1 MSDESDPAADRWFLD
16 SPPTAAVTDET
27 DPATAR
33 VTGATLTD
41 DFALA
46 YGYLDDLFGPAA
58 EQINLETHGER
69 FQHSTVMDEDVLADL
84 NRSLGAMGTFPAPYE
99 TPADL
104 LGEYVARKYAL
115 GRHVYDSVNRLADEI
130 DDCRST
136 LTRLKRQTT
145 ETEVRAVMIPF
156 GDHLLKLGA
165 YLYQRYQTTD
175 PSEVD
180 DERLPAFPNPQRAD
194 LVVTV
199 LSAYDEVLPDSEA
212 AADRL
217 EPLPGP
223 LDTIG
228 DARRAFAV
236 AAVAVAYAR
245 WDASVDGS
253 WPLPVGQFDVLF
265 DEPSPETG
273 MESLSEYT
281 TEGIRIDSRA
291 FDSRLAKVDGR
302 FRGGTYLDQF
312 RSLANRYVK
321 TARRVAGD

>member
-16 SPPTAAVTDET
+16 SAPTAAVTDET

-33 VTGATLTD
+33 VMGTQLTS
-41 DFALA
+41 DFSLA
-46 YGYLDDLFGPAA
+46 YGYLDDLFEPAA
-58 EQINLETHGER
+58 EEINLATHGER
-69 FQHSTVMDEDVLADL
+69 FQHSTVVDDDVLADL
-84 NRSLGAMGTFPAPYE
+84 NRSLGAMETFPEPYE

-104 LGEYVARKYAL
+104 LAEYVARKYTL
-115 GRHVYDSVNRLADEI
+115 GRRVYDDLDRLDDEI
-130 DDCRST
+130 GDCRDT
-136 LTRLKRQTT
+136 LDRLENQET

-156 GDHLLKLGA
+156 GDHLSKLGA
-165 YLYQRYQTTD
+165 YFYQRYQTGD
-175 PSEVD
+175 PSAVD
-180 DERLPAFPNPQRAD
+180 DARLPAFPNPQRAD
-194 LVVTV
+194 LVVRV
-199 LSAYDEVLPDSEA
+199 LSAYDEVLPEA
-212 AADRL
+212 GSVDGRL

-228 DARRAFAV
+228 DARLAFAV

-253 WPLPVGQFDVLF
+253 WPLPVGSFDVAF

-291 FDSRLAKVDGR
+291 FDGRLATADNR
-302 FRGGTYLDQF
+302 FREGVYLRQF
-312 RSLANRYVK
+312 RSLATRYVK

>member
-16 SPPTAAVTDET
+16 SSPTAAVTDET

-33 VTGATLTD
+33 VMGTELTGDT
-41 DFALA
+41 ALA
-46 YGYLDDLFGPAA
+46 YGYLDDLFEPAA
-58 EQINLETHGER
+58 AEINLATHGER
-69 FQHSTVMDEDVLADL
+69 FQHSTVMDDDVLADL
-84 NRSLGAMGTFPAPYE
+84 NRSLGAMETFPEPYE

-104 LGEYVARKYAL
+104 LAEYVARKYTL
-115 GRHVYDSVNRLADEI
+115 GRQVYDEVNRLGDEI
-130 DDCRST
+130 DDCRGT
-136 LTRLKRQTT
+136 LTRLKRQET

-165 YLYQRYQTTD
+165 YLYQRYQTGD

-180 DERLPAFPNPQRAD
+180 DERLPAFPNAQRAD

-199 LSAYDEVLPDSEA
+199 LSAYDEVLPESEA

-217 EPLPGP
+217 EPLPGT

-228 DARRAFAV
+228 DARLAFAV

-253 WPLPVGQFDVLF
+253 WPLPVGEFDVAF

-291 FDSRLAKVDGR
+291 FDGRLANADGR
-302 FRGGTYLDQF
+302 FREGVYLDQF
-312 RSLANRYVK
+312 RSLAGRYVR
-321 TARRVAGD
+321 TARRVAGG